1 MPAPASASTAS
12 DLTDPDAALR
22 RAFGYPYAAPRQSWQ
37 FRDGRVEAFDPGQR
51 AGRTPV
57 LAIGSNRAPEQLARK
72 YANLPGTLIPVE
84 RVFLRDFDVVYAAT
98 LARYGAVPAM
108 LQHVPGSR
116 VELMLTWLTEAQLAR
131 MHATELGAANYSF
144 ARLER
149 VHLETET
156 GEVRTSALCYVGARG
171 AFTDDETPAYA
182 LAAVP
187 ARNRRLPQ
195 VDTRHM
201 LARFARLLDWPGD
214 VESFTLTAIRDE
226 RQRRAWIDALAAHA
240 KPFGYPWTALG

>member
-12 DLTDPDAALR
+12 DPSDPDAGLR

-37 FRDGRVEAFDPGQR
+37 FHDGRVEAFDPDQR

-72 YANLPGTLIPVE
+72 YAALPGTLIPVE

-98 LARYGAVPAM
+98 LTRYGAVPAM

-131 MHATELGAANYSF
+131 MHTTELGAANYSF
-144 ARLER
+144 ACLEQLQ
-149 VHLETET
+149 LETET
-156 GEVRTSALCYVGARG
+156 REVHSSAFCYVGARG
-171 AFTDDETPAYA
+171 AFGDDAAEAYA
-182 LAAVP
+182 LEAVP
-187 ARNRRLPQ
+187 AEGRRLPQ
-195 VDTRHM
+195 ADTRSM
-201 LARFARLLDWPGD
+201 LARFARLFDWPGD
-214 VESFTLTAIRDE
+214 VDSFTLTAIRDE
-226 RQRRAWIDALAAHA
+226 GQRRAWIAALAAHA
-240 KPFGYPWTALG
+240 SPFTYPRTDVG

>member
-1 MPAPASASTAS
+1 MPAPVSASTAS
-12 DLTDPDAALR
+12 DPTDPEAGLR

-37 FRDGRVEAFDPGQR
+37 FHDGRVEEFDPDRR

-72 YANLPGTLIPVE
+72 YADLPGTLIPVE

-108 LQHVPGSR
+108 LQHVPGCR
-116 VELMLTWLTEAQLAR
+116 VEVMLTWLTEAQLAR

-144 ARLER
+144 ARLDQ

-156 GEVRTSALCYVGARG
+156 GEVRTNAFCYVGARG
-171 AFTDDETPAYA
+171 AFGDDAAEAYA
-182 LAAVP
+182 LEAVP
-187 ARNRRLPQ
+187 AEGRRLPQ
-195 VDTRHM
+195 ADTRAM
-201 LARFARLLDWPGD
+201 LARFARLFDWPGD
-214 VESFTLTAIRDE
+214 VDSFTLTAIRDE
-226 RQRRAWIDALAAHA
+226 SLRRAWVAALAVHA
-240 KPFGYPWTALG
+240 EPFAYPWTDMG